1 MSELPREKQPC
12 GGVHAMS
19 FRVHSSQIWATSRA
33 HTLVTAPSTSQNT
46 WGLPWIRAWSTYFMY
61 PTPTRSSHRQKL
73 LQNIPC
79 LWGVKRI
86 LEPAIVAFCLNR
98 DVLEQELKPRSI
110 LYNCKYFPQRC
121 WSYFLY
127 LQYPWL
133 HKCTKNDNHCTQAY
147 KNISHLCYSLII
159 VKGVEYL

>member
-1 MSELPREKQPC
+1 MTISWLFFFSLRIW
-12 GGVHAMS
+12 S
-19 FRVHSSQIWATSRA
+19 FSPFSMRTFLEGTTDAKGQQSYT
-33 HTLVTAPSTSQNT
+33 
-46 WGLPWIRAWSTYFMY
+46 GLH
-61 PTPTRSSHRQKL
+61 HRQKL

-110 LYNCKYFPQRC
+110 LYDCKYFPQRC